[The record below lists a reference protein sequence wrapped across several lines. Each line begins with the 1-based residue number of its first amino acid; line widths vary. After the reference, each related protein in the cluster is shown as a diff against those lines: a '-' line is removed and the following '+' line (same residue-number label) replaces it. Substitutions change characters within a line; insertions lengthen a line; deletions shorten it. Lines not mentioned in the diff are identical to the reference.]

1 MDLQT
6 GLRKD
11 KSMNKK
17 VEVALIIVVLWG
29 MSFTWTY
36 FFLTGLAA

>member
-1 MDLQT
+1 
-6 GLRKD
+6 
-11 KSMNKK
+11 MNKK